1 MMYRHDPY
9 NHDPYNPT
17 IPRPAA
23 ADDEDKKK
31 VKMTANNAAL

>member
-23 ADDEDKKK
+23 AADDE
-31 VKMTANNAAL
+31 MTANNAAL